1 MPHAPCLLEGPRLC
15 SCPCPCPSPCP
26 HPHSHPHHSPLTP
39 TLHPEQVRLQRLST
53 AFLNEAG
60 SVLQTLMDAASKQF
74 AIELLLPWVQR
85 IALLEPGKLT

>member
-1 MPHAPCLLEGPRLC
+1 M
-15 SCPCPCPSPCP
+15 
-26 HPHSHPHHSPLTP
+26 
-39 TLHPEQVRLQRLST
+39 RLQRLST

-85 IALLEPGKLT
+85 IALLEPGRAKLTLTLNLTLTPTPTPTLTLTLTLTLSRCTRPSRSG